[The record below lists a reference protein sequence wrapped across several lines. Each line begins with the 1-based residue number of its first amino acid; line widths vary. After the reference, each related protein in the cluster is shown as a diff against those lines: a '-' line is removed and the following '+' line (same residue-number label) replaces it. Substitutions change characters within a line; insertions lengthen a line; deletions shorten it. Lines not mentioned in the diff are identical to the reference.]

1 MQQKMIRSLFIEERT
16 LGDTM
21 SRLSRYWWYIWKR
34 TPLHHPR
41 KLIPYMTTLFA
52 LLAILP
58 GPDVR
63 ASIRMAHEEWLPA
76 ALPATELQ
84 TASAIVRDH
93 VLAKGDVSSRVLQ
106 SMGFAYPDVLAMEE
120 VSKNVFSFRK
130 LRTGHRIQREDDGD
144 TIRVYYDIDGQDRLQ
159 LEKKGDAAWQA
170 SVQPRPLRR
179 FSQHTHGVIEGS
191 LFIDAQKAG
200 LDDSTTMALIDVF
213 AWDID
218 FARNLR
224 KGDSF
229 DVYYEEAYDDHGTLV
244 SSSILAAEFVNR
256 GKSYSA
262 VRYVDKQGKEG
273 YYALDG
279 SNLKKDFLKAPVKY
293 SRISSRFSHARKHPI
308 LGYTRAHQGIDY
320 ASPKG
325 TPIHAVADGVIKE
338 AGRHGG
344 YGRYVRINHHKGINT
359 RYGHL
364 SRYGK
369 GIHRGVHVSQG
380 QVIGYV
386 GMSGLATG
394 PHLHFEYRQG
404 NKAINP
410 LSVRSEAGAP
420 IAKSELA
427 RFKAASS
434 VLYRSMKAVAKKA
447 QAATWG

>member
-1 MQQKMIRSLFIEERT
+1 VQQKMIRSLFIEERT
-16 LGDTM
+16 LGDTV

-34 TPLHHPR
+34 TPLHYPR
-41 KLIPYMTTLFA
+41 KLIPYITTLLV
-52 LLAILP
+52 LLAMLP
-58 GPDVR
+58 SPDVR

-76 ALPATELQ
+76 ELPVVDPQATDV
-84 TASAIVRDH
+84 IVRDH

-106 SMGFAYPDVLAMEE
+106 SMGFEYPDVLAMEK
-120 VSKNVFSFRK
+120 VSKDVFSFRK
-130 LRTGHRIQREDDGD
+130 LRTGHRVQRYDDDG
-144 TIRVYYDIDGQDRLQ
+144 TIRVFYDVDSKDRLQ

-170 SVQPRPLRR
+170 SMQPRPLRR

-200 LDDSTTMALIDVF
+200 MDDGTTMALIDVF

-229 DVYYEEAYDDHGTLV
+229 DVYYEELYDDHGTLV

-262 VRYVDKQGKEG
+262 VRYTDKHGKEG
-273 YYALDG
+273 YYALNG

-293 SRISSRFSHARKHPI
+293 SRISSRFSHGRKHPI
-308 LGYTRAHQGIDY
+308 LGYTRAHKGIDY
-320 ASPKG
+320 ASPSG

-344 YGRYVRINHHKGINT
+344 YGRYVRIAHRKGINT

-364 SRYGK
+364 RRYGK
-369 GIHRGVHVSQG
+369 GIHRGVHVTQG

-420 IAKSELA
+420 ITKSELP

-434 VLYRSMKAVAKKA
+434 ILYRSMKTIADKA
-447 QAATWG
+447 RATTWG

>member
-1 MQQKMIRSLFIEERT
+1 V
-16 LGDTM
+16 
-21 SRLSRYWWYIWKR
+21 
-34 TPLHHPR
+34 
-41 KLIPYMTTLFA
+41 TTLLV
-52 LLAILP
+52 LLAMLP
-58 GPDVR
+58 SPDVR
-63 ASIRMAHEEWLPA
+63 ASIRMGHEEWLPA
-76 ALPATELQ
+76 ELPATDLQ
-84 TASAIVRDH
+84 ATSAIIRDH
-93 VLAKGDVSSRVLQ
+93 LLAKGDVSSRVLQ
-106 SMGFAYPDVLAMEE
+106 SMGFAYPDILAMEK

-130 LRTGHRIQREDDGD
+130 LRTCHLIQREDNGD
-144 TIRVYYDIDGQDRLQ
+144 TVRVYYDVDAQNRLQ

-170 SVQPRPLRR
+170 SLQPRPLRH

-191 LFIDAQKAG
+191 LFMDAQKAG
-200 LDDSTTMALIDVF
+200 MDDGTTMALIDVF

-229 DVYYEEAYDDHGTLV
+229 DVYYEEAYDNHGTLV

-262 VRYVDKQGKEG
+262 VRYIDKHGKEG
-273 YYALDG
+273 YYALNG

-308 LGYTRAHQGIDY
+308 LGYTRAHKGVDY
-320 ASPKG
+320 ASPTC

-344 YGRYVRINHHKGINT
+344 YGRYVRINHRKGINT
-359 RYGHL
+359 RYGHM

-369 GIHRGVHVSQG
+369 GIHRGVHVKQG
-380 QVIGYV
+380 QIIGYV

-394 PHLHFEYRQG
+394 PHLHFEYRIG

-420 IAKSELA
+420 IAKSELP

-434 VLYRSMKAVAKKA
+434 ILYRSMKAVAKKDL
-447 QAATWG
+447 AATWG